1 MKWLSILLL
10 IANVAYFGWELD
22 QQTLI
27 NNALAQN
34 NLPKIPSG
42 IQQLSFL
49 DHSKMMGDELLTMN
63 SVNETSQ
70 LAEANNNP
78 SKTITSEFHLELK
91 LGQLESMRKVANDK
105 LNQNVPLC
113 MTYGPI
119 EGDYQA
125 QTLLNYLSSNQVS
138 AQKRQAISESKL
150 YWVYLTPN
158 KNEDKA
164 SAVLDDLKQKGVTDY
179 QLIKTGR
186 FKNAISLG
194 LFSSKERVDDRLD
207 EINAK
212 GYEPVV
218 VPYHKPDLQRI
229 YWLDAKYET
238 TADDFENINS
248 GISSEFD
255 SKTISC
261 SEIALST
268 KNP

>member
-10 IANVAYFGWELD
+10 IANVAYLGWELD
-22 QQTLI
+22 RQTMI
-27 NNALAQN
+27 NNALTQH

-42 IQQLSFL
+42 VSQLSFL
-49 DHSKMMGDELLTMN
+49 DYSKVLGDELLTIN
-63 SVNETSQ
+63 SMEETPQ
-70 LAEANNNP
+70 LAEVNYSSSRTLDSN
-78 SKTITSEFHLELK
+78 LELELR
-91 LGQLESMRKVANDK
+91 LGQLESIKKVANDK

-113 MTYGPI
+113 MSYGPI
-119 EGDYQA
+119 EGDA
-125 QTLLNYLSSNQVS
+125 KTDELHSYLTSNQVVAS
-138 AQKRQAISESKL
+138 KRQAIEESKL
-150 YWVYLTPN
+150 YWVYLTSN
-158 KNEDKA
+158 MNEEKA
-164 SAVLDDLKQKGVTDY
+164 AAVLDDLKQKGVTDY
-179 QLIKTGR
+179 QHIKSGK

-194 LFSSKERVDDRLD
+194 LFSSKERVDDRLE

-218 VPYHKPDLQRI
+218 VPYHKPDLERI
-229 YWLDAKYET
+229 YWLDAQFDT
-238 TADDFENINS
+238 TPVDFENINS